1 MLRSSCIIH
10 FRQHFEAKAIVV
22 VVFGVG
28 AYFAAM
34 SLINT
39 ETVMD
44 DVTKDY
50 LDMLEDC
57 CSSCSLLQQ
66 YLSAV
71 TTALQCL
78 FIGPLLVACCGHG
91 CPPAG

>member
-34 SLINT
+34 SHINT
-39 ETVMD
+39 ETLMD
-44 DVTKDY
+44 DVTREY
-50 LDMLEDC
+50 LEMLDHC
-57 CSSCSLLQQ
+57 
-66 YLSAV
+66 
-71 TTALQCL
+71 
-78 FIGPLLVACCGHG
+78 
-91 CPPAG
+91 